1 MINGLEYGWQSV
13 NFHFLGR
20 PVAGV
25 LDVNYGV
32 KREKKNIMATGSKPI
47 ARARGA
53 KSYEGKIKV
62 LQSELQALQR
72 AANNTSPGSDLTD
85 IAMFDIQVCYVP
97 DPLNGVIITD
107 TLLDCE
113 FTEVMKGMKVG
124 DLNMEVE
131 LPLII
136 GDIRFGS

>member
-1 MINGLEYGWQSV
+1 MINGQEYSWQSV
-13 NFHFLGR
+13 NFFFLGR

-25 LDVNYGV
+25 LEVSYTT
-32 KREKKNIMATGSKPI
+32 KRDKKNIMATGSKPI

-72 AANNTSPGSDLTD
+72 AANNLKPGADLTD
-85 IAMFDIQVCYVP
+85 IGMFDIQVCYVP
-97 DPLNGVIITD
+97 DPLTGAIITD
-107 TLLDCE
+107 VLKDCE
-113 FTEVMKGMKVG
+113 FTEVTKGMKVG

-136 GDIRFGS
+136 GDIQYN